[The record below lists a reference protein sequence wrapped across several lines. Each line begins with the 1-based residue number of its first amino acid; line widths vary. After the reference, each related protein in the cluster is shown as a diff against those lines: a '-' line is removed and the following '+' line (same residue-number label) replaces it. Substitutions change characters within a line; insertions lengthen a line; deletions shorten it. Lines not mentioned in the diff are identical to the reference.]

1 MEQIQ
6 IKTRCTDSSLPVT
19 GLPQPKLGA
28 RLRRLLAAE
37 DGNPIVEMALIIPI
51 FFMLFTIMFMF
62 ALALNSYLMLSNGVD
77 IAARQLALS
86 RGNTTDPCLTV
97 SSALTAAAPSLNATN
112 LSYTIT
118 LNGNVKTGSTC
129 AATSTTTP
137 PASYLIQGSPAIVNV
152 TYPCDLTVF
161 QAYPMRNQS
170 LDSARTL
177 TATTAEMVQ

>member
-51 FFMLFTIMFMF
+51 FFMF

-170 LDSARTL
+170 LDSACTL

>member
-6 IKTRCTDSSLPVT
+6 IKARYTDSLLPEKGT
-19 GLPQPKLGA
+19 PQPTLGA

-97 SSALTAAAPSLNATN
+97 SSALTSASPSLNANN
-112 LSYTIT
+112 LTYTIT
-118 LNGNVKTGSTC
+118 LNGHQETSKTC
-129 AATSTTTP
+129 AATSTTTA
-137 PASYLIQGSPAIVNV
+137 PASYLVQGSTAIVNV

-170 LDSARTL
+170 LDSACTL